1 MGKIKSWIIRAG
13 DCDRRDG
20 RTKRV
25 LQMCFLFSMPVFV
38 YLPMV
43 GLDPFELSGMIP
55 NHTTVRATAVGLTL
69 AGVVILIYLSTLAVE
84 ALLGKISGALKSH

>member
-1 MGKIKSWIIRAG
+1 
-13 DCDRRDG
+13 
-20 RTKRV
+20 
-25 LQMCFLFSMPVFV
+25 
-38 YLPMV
+38 
-43 GLDPFELSGMIP
+43 LDPFELSGMIP